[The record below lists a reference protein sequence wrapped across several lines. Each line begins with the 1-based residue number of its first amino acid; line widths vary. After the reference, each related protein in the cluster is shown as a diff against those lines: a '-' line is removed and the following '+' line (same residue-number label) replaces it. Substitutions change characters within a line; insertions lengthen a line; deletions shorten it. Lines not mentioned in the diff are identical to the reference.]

1 MICDGLD
8 IGYFSNIWIYHG
20 ELDSTQA
27 RLNNE
32 QPVQVDDMHG
42 MLCNAFGVLD
52 DSSSEFDGAD
62 LSGGGDDNNGG
73 NDENIDGETK
83 FNRLSRN
90 ADDNDSNGDR
100 LSIFTSVGC
109 GKGKQESIYLDHLVL
124 SQAHRYV
131 LFNCAE
137 VDSFIKRHI
146 QIVKSTNRRAR
157 PIEIT
162 RIHNETFPK
171 WFQTEVLQ
179 LYHHGD
185 VHVNEDLKWLAQG
198 PNKIASRFKKYL
210 INGFRFRIK
219 DIDIRSKTQNSGVV
233 VTAKTSS
240 FASSKDKNPIVGDVS
255 YFGNVV
261 DVVELDYYGGRKV
274 ALFKC
279 DWIDINSN
287 RGTKKDELGFTLVN
301 PSCLLKTEEPFILA
315 SQAIQVF
322 YVEDPVETDWH
333 AVVFTK
339 PRDLYDM
346 DEVANVGDLL
356 MEDNTTNLQQ
366 FMDNEDDVRDNVPEI
381 MLNSPVNIIDVGAE
395 NNESDDEDDDEYDN

>member
-1 MICDGLD
+1 MGIRPALHPTVVRGKTCLPSACFSMTRSEKQNFCKVLSRVKVPDG
-8 IGYFSNIWIYHG
+8 YSSNISRCVKVKNHKIYGLKSHDCHILMQQLLPLAIRRTLPKKVSSVLV
-20 ELDSTQA
+20 ELSKFFRELCTKVGSVEEYGKLKAQIAITLRHLERIFPPSFFDIMVHLPIHLA
-27 RLNNE
+27 DE
-32 QPVQVDDMHG
+32 AKVAGPVQYRWM
-42 MLCNAFGVLD
+42 
-52 DSSSEFDGAD
+52 
-62 LSGGGDDNNGG
+62 
-73 NDENIDGETK
+73 
-83 FNRLSRN
+83 
-90 ADDNDSNGDR
+90 
-100 LSIFTSVGC
+100 
-109 GKGKQESIYLDHLVL
+109 Y
-124 SQAHRYV
+124 
-131 LFNCAE
+131 
-137 VDSFIKRHI
+137 
-146 QIVKSTNRRAR
+146 
-157 PIEIT
+157 PIE
-162 RIHNETFPK
+162 
-171 WFQTEVLQ
+171 
-179 LYHHGD
+179 
-185 VHVNEDLKWLAQG
+185 
-198 PNKIASRFKKYL
+198 
-210 INGFRFRIK
+210 RFRIK